1 MISKALK
8 NRNVSQ
14 HNIIG
19 ALWVARHC
27 ISCRGSAVRIQQMK
41 RSPMLELINI
51 LEGVLLLLFSF
62 LPFASKI
69 LRESLLFYHAKQE
82 EQAKMYF

>member
-1 MISKALK
+1 
-8 NRNVSQ
+8 
-14 HNIIG
+14 
-19 ALWVARHC
+19 
-27 ISCRGSAVRIQQMK
+27 MK